1 MIVLDM
7 VGPLFE
13 RQLSLTDAYVSSTN
27 DIPLAVDINPA
38 LVTQSKKSTSDAAF
52 ARLSVCRVLRNG
64 IGTSLSETNQQVMI
78 NDLTDFCNGVNGKN
92 GPNLHQLQCA
102 LTEISH
108 LVASLSDASA
118 GNLERLLP
126 LLKTC
131 LGHADCGV
139 RWEAAT
145 VYASLANSIPRELS
159 FYLKDL
165 INTVQLNAESI
176 ADLADIAQ
184 SKSSVYNSDRGVS
197 ARRSRSTSPS
207 PSGKYVTHQYS
218 LHGNALALS
227 MIIHES
233 CNYPSLLT
241 EESVFD
247 LVGISEILIL
257 CQFDEKITQSN
268 PGAACTCVRAGYAI
282 LSAVDPV
289 NIARSN
295 ILNASQNAGLAQPSV
310 SSIVAFLR
318 FSSDLLLNI
327 PGLLSR
333 ITLCLESLLERIVPG
348 GSLSKGAETRLDNI
362 KATIFEAFSWLP
374 PGCFPVASETLYRW
388 AIENIQDCTEKE
400 VQTSLL
406 EMLLSQEDTLV
417 DRSSFPRFLSSS
429 EKWTSSDISDCS
441 SLLNLIPVEHREGVM
456 HSPMW
461 RNKGLTQRYS
471 KDALIVGSSFLGLGT
486 SLNSQTSIPPTPLHN
501 VGLGVSWKEPP
512 LPLATSKVR
521 LIDSSIHIFSVTWGL
536 FDGRHQEQ
544 AIVMLSELMP
554 ASLASSGKFNV
565 GNALLTDTEKKMK
578 TKQDF
583 VMSSNLVA
591 ALLAAIQSLPLHE
604 AALSTDSGPP
614 WMHRANEML
623 HLLLASPYHI
633 VQRGAAEC
641 LSALAL
647 STRGIG
653 GGVHGLQQRIV
664 SELEYSADGN
674 LPNGKPRKVA
684 PQILMRTKATALLAL
699 SCIQRQSFR
708 ISARRKTSE
717 SLNSDMDFLI
727 VSPLSLRIRT
737 CLLSK
742 IIKLDSDEEFSFEF
756 IMYSIHSLQI
766 FLSSSRIDTVSAY
779 GGLSKLKNDRVK
791 LLEKVFVSIN
801 SLYVVLWQDDGLT
814 EKLNETALLAAFLRL
829 LSSLISEIELLRKMV
844 PDALKTLLTMAITIF
859 QSVGEMDQCL
869 IRECMGLVEVA
880 FDHLKSQDLPSF
892 FLVEVEVL
900 TMKVMKKDDQILI
913 AAQRQRM
920 ITTATICMLLL
931 YQKSPLTMQ
940 LRKGA
945 LFGRILEHVEV
956 IAGKDFLHSNL
967 YRSVVCRRQPEID
980 RFANLHLSNYF
991 WTSLESAVIH
1001 KVETEKILPTIMK
1014 LFKLMTLGIID
1025 DPIPTEHG
1033 VEYFAE
1039 ALKIL
1044 ETRSNCCWQL
1054 KSKFVALVNKV
1065 IINSGPEA
1073 IQYNSVIAD
1082 AINIACASC
1091 TATSNNEELC
1101 HLQLEGASLLY
1112 TVLRLF
1118 DRDDLQDDNTESS
1131 ASLVSCTQI
1140 APAIKHSLVNG
1151 LENSDLFAIGCS
1163 CLRAFA
1169 KIGLINDPGMLR
1181 RLTKPLL
1188 QPNFVV
1194 NTGKR
1199 EDIARTITI
1208 AELWFMA
1215 SANLLCDTVCKSF
1228 LREMENL
1235 VNEVSTSSSSLVIK
1249 KNMWGPRG
1257 RDTQRI

>member
-1 MIVLDM
+1 
-7 VGPLFE
+7 
-13 RQLSLTDAYVSSTN
+13 
-27 DIPLAVDINPA
+27 
-38 LVTQSKKSTSDAAF
+38 
-52 ARLSVCRVLRNG
+52 
-64 IGTSLSETNQQVMI
+64 
-78 NDLTDFCNGVNGKN
+78 
-92 GPNLHQLQCA
+92 
-102 LTEISH
+102 
-108 LVASLSDASA
+108 
-118 GNLERLLP
+118 
-126 LLKTC
+126 
-131 LGHADCGV
+131 
-139 RWEAAT
+139 
-145 VYASLANSIPRELS
+145 
-159 FYLKDL
+159 
-165 INTVQLNAESI
+165 
-176 ADLADIAQ
+176 
-184 SKSSVYNSDRGVS
+184 
-197 ARRSRSTSPS
+197 
-207 PSGKYVTHQYS
+207 
-218 LHGNALALS
+218 
-227 MIIHES
+227 
-233 CNYPSLLT
+233 
-241 EESVFD
+241 
-247 LVGISEILIL
+247 
-257 CQFDEKITQSN
+257 
-268 PGAACTCVRAGYAI
+268 
-282 LSAVDPV
+282 
-289 NIARSN
+289 
-295 ILNASQNAGLAQPSV
+295 
-310 SSIVAFLR
+310 
-318 FSSDLLLNI
+318 
-327 PGLLSR
+327 
-333 ITLCLESLLERIVPG
+333 
-348 GSLSKGAETRLDNI
+348 
-362 KATIFEAFSWLP
+362 
-374 PGCFPVASETLYRW
+374 
-388 AIENIQDCTEKE
+388 
-400 VQTSLL
+400 
-406 EMLLSQEDTLV
+406 MLLSQEDTLV

-441 SLLNLIPVEHREGVM
+441 FLLNLIPVEHREREGVM

-486 SLNSQTSIPPTPLHN
+486 SLNSQTSNPPTPLHN

-544 AIVMLSELMP
+544 AIAMLSELMP

-604 AALSTDSGPP
+604 AAISTDSGPP
-614 WMHRANEML
+614 WMHRASEML

-684 PQILMRTKATALLAL
+684 PQILMRTKATALFAL

-717 SLNSDMDFLI
+717 SSNSDMDFLI

-742 IIKLDSDEEFSFEF
+742 IIKLNSDEEFSFEF

-869 IRECMGLVEVA
+869 IRECMGLIEVA
-880 FDHLKSQDLPSF
+880 FDHVKSQGLPSF

-931 YQKSPLTMQ
+931 YKKSPLTMQ

-1033 VEYFAE
+1033 VEYFTE

-1044 ETRSNCCWQL
+1044 ETRSNCCWQVR
-1054 KSKFVALVNKV
+1054 SKFVALVNKV
-1065 IINSGPEA
+1065 IINYGLEA

-1112 TVLRLF
+1112 TVISETKFCLSIF
-1118 DRDDLQDDNTESS
+1118 
-1131 ASLVSCTQI
+1131 
-1140 APAIKHSLVNG
+1140 LVNQ
-1151 LENSDLFAIGCS
+1151 LSF
-1163 CLRAFA
+1163 F
-1169 KIGLINDPGMLR
+1169 KIYLGF
-1181 RLTKPLL
+1181 K
-1188 QPNFVV
+1188 
-1194 NTGKR
+1194 
-1199 EDIARTITI
+1199 TI
-1208 AELWFMA
+1208 
-1215 SANLLCDTVCKSF
+1215 
-1228 LREMENL
+1228 
-1235 VNEVSTSSSSLVIK
+1235 
-1249 KNMWGPRG
+1249 
-1257 RDTQRI
+1257 